1 MGRGY
6 HLNKY
11 IDRRMAKY
19 VYPKIKAPVFT
30 VYDKNGNKKQNI
42 LGVST
47 KVHIKSQKK
56 NMPKSK
62 KIHIKS
68 QNKSL
73 PKSEMVEKA
82 ENEKQKLS
90 KSQRRKN
97 RKKMYRNKDQN
108 HSVNTN
114 EVTAKL
120 EDKSEPKQIQLS
132 KAQKRKLRMKK
143 NKNQNKEEL
152 KSMSVEL

>member
-47 KVHIKSQKK
+47 KVHIKLQKK
-56 NMPKSK
+56 NIPKSK
-62 KIHIKS
+62 KNHIKS
-68 QNKSL
+68 PNKSL
-73 PKSEMVEKA
+73 PKSEMVQKA

-114 EVTAKL
+114 EVTAEL
-120 EDKSEPKQIQLS
+120 ENKSEPKSVQLS

-143 NKNQNKEEL
+143 NKNQNKEEQ